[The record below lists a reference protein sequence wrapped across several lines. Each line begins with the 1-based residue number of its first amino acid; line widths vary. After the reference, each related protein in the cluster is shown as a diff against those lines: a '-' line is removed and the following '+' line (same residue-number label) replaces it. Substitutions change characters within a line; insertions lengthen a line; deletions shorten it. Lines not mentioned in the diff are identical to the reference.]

1 MTEIIVWEG
10 DHTCIN
16 IDCDNKIPD
25 LFVERQQTHTK
36 YRVCVRCRASKQLS
50 WKCVGCTNVMYD
62 VKVNVGRFHCSD
74 ICKVKYYNDRR
85 HGKIKYSVRPHKLK
99 SKKYKKCGWCSRS
112 ILRGHK
118 LFCNEVCKSNNTKL
132 IKHRR
137 LLKIYISKRSLARLA
152 INKPHIKAGRRCK
165 YRETN
170 RKNNMINYKVKKLVK
185 EINSRNT

>member
-25 LFVERQQTHTK
+25 LFVEKQQNHKK

-74 ICKVKYYNDRR
+74 SCKVKYHNDKR
-85 HGKIKYSVRPHKLK
+85 HGKIKYSVKPHMLK
-99 SKKYKKCGWCSRS
+99 GKKYIKCRWCKRP

-118 LFCNEVCKSNNTKL
+118 LFCNEVCKRNNIKL
-132 IKHRR
+132 IYYRKRVRVASNSRTKDRLSSHRR
-137 LLKIYISKRSLARLA
+137 VCNSSKRTSYHKR
-152 INKPHIKAGRRCK
+152 
-165 YRETN
+165 Y
-170 RKNNMINYKVKKLVK
+170 NMINYKVKKLVK